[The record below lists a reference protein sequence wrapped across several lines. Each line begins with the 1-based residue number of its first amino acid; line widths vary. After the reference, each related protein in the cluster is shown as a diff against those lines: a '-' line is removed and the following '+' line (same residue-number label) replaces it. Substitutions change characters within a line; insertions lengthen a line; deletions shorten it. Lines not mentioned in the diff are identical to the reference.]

1 MLTDAQRQQ
10 IRNKILSE
18 IESCLNLITSLQE
31 NSRPVCPDNAI
42 GRLSRMEAIN
52 DQNMLQANL
61 RSTEARVARLKQT
74 LDQVDE
80 EDFGLCAQCGEPIVF
95 GRLLLIPESKNCVE
109 CAS

>member
-1 MLTDAQRQQ
+1 MLSDAQRQQ
-10 IRNKILSE
+10 LREKILAE
-18 IESCLNLITSLQE
+18 IESSLELIPSLKE
-31 NSRPVCPDNAI
+31 NSKPVSPDNAI

-74 LDQVDE
+74 LAQIDE
-80 EDFGLCAQCGEPIVF
+80 EDFGLCAHCEEPIPF
-95 GRLLLIPESKNCVE
+95 ARLLLIPESKTCVQ

>member
-1 MLTDAQRQQ
+1 MLSETQHQE
-10 IRNKILSE
+10 IREKVLSE
-18 IESCLNLITSLQE
+18 IESSLSLITSLKE
-31 NSRPVCPDNAI
+31 NSKPVSPDNAI

-74 LDQVDE
+74 LTQIDE
-80 EDFGLCAQCGEPIVF
+80 EDFGLCVQCEEPIPF
-95 GRLLLIPESKNCVE
+95 GRLLLIPESKNCVQ

>member
-1 MLTDAQRQQ
+1 MLSDTQRQQ
-10 IRNKILSE
+10 VKEKILSE
-18 IESCLNLITSLQE
+18 IESSLELITSLKE
-31 NSRPVCPDNAI
+31 NSKPVSPDNAI

-74 LDQVDE
+74 LAQIDE
-80 EDFGLCAQCGEPIVF
+80 EDFGLCVQCEEPIPF
-95 GRLLLIPESKNCVE
+95 GRLLLIPESKTCVR